1 MRDIVDFETRR
12 KIEITCYFMMTLPA
26 SFMFL
31 DDESDWNGISRMAT
45 AFGISESSLELFVIS
60 IASMGLVGIGILST
74 DKEYHPHSI
83 AFKKERSDS
92 VQGDSELENP
102 ESEPEFVSESEEG
115 WWEGQSE

>member
-1 MRDIVDFETRR
+1 MRDIVDIETKR
-12 KIEITCYFMMTLPA
+12 KIEIACIFMMCLTFL
-26 SFMFL
+26 MFL

-102 ESEPEFVSESEEG
+102 ESEPEFVSESEDG